1 MMKPLFDLRAGH
13 GKIPDVFR
21 RLGPALA
28 LFTAGLGLFA
38 NPPPSPAETAE
49 APQVVVLGYGGTI
62 AGRAEGAF
70 KAEYRAGGFC
80 LRDIV
85 RHLLGAIDEEE
96 SDTDLSHPEG
106 SSLVG
111 SELHAS
117 SNMCGDRRCMQCWI
131 GAEFCE
137 QGGADCTQ
145 SVSCDV
151 QLIAAVES
159 AGVCSCEGDG
169 AGPDN
174 PRGTCYCQTKAEFCD
189 IRRLDSSAMTPSDGL
204 GLPRTC
210 NPGST
215 WMRSM
220 A

>member
-1 MMKPLFDLRAGH
+1 MYSVASDPRWLCLQLGSASSPTLLHLRR
-13 GKIPDVFR
+13 KLRKR
-21 RLGPALA
+21 RRW
-28 LFTAGLGLFA
+28 
-38 NPPPSPAETAE
+38 
-49 APQVVVLGYGGTI
+49 VVLGYGGTI

-137 QGGADCTQ
+137 QGGRGLHSERELRCAVDCR
-145 SVSCDV
+145 C
-151 QLIAAVES
+151 
-159 AGVCSCEGDG
+159 
-169 AGPDN
+169 
-174 PRGTCYCQTKAEFCD
+174 
-189 IRRLDSSAMTPSDGL
+189 
-204 GLPRTC
+204 
-210 NPGST
+210 
-215 WMRSM
+215 
-220 A
+220 